1 MRDDAPYCIIY
12 RLKRQTCAV
21 SWGEGVN
28 YPIGQINHRY
38 LGSSV
43 YTMLREALI
52 TGRLKPDDRLRIRE
66 LAAQV
71 GTSVTPVR
79 DAILQLAK
87 EQALI
92 LKTPRDI
99 RVPQL
104 TSAQF
109 IEIRTLRVSLEGSG
123 ALHAAALMTPSKLA
137 ELDANITQNLQAID
151 DNDLSAALRLNSE
164 FHLMLAQMADMPL
177 LSQFIGSL
185 WMRTGPL
192 IAQAYA
198 HFSHQMAIE
207 HHQEVVAALRLQNG
221 AAAQHAIAQ
230 DILDGSDTMLAFI
243 EHEEENAE
251 AA

>member
-1 MRDDAPYCIIY
+1 M
-12 RLKRQTCAV
+12 
-21 SWGEGVN
+21 N
-28 YPIGQINHRY
+28 YPIGEINHNY
-38 LGSSV
+38 LGHSV
-43 YTMLREALI
+43 YAMLREALI
-52 TGRLKPDDRLRIRE
+52 VGRLKPDDRLRIRE

-104 TSAQF
+104 TSDEYQ
-109 IEIRTLRVSLEGSG
+109 EIRTLRVSLEGAG
-123 ALHAAALMTPSKLA
+123 ALHAAALITPQALA
-137 ELDANITQNLQAID
+137 QLEENVAQNLRAID

-164 FHLMLAQMADMPL
+164 FHLTLAHLAQMPL

-207 HHQEVVAALRLQNG
+207 HHEEVLAALRERDG
-221 AAAQHAIAQ
+221 FAAQDAIQ
-230 DILDGSDTMLAFI
+230 RDILDGSTTMLAFI
-243 EHEEENAE
+243 AE
-251 AA
+251 AQDND